1 MVHVTDK
8 AVFLC
13 MKEGTEYSGT
23 GIRAPPKTLQLKR
36 QTRRMMRM
44 IMSYVGW
51 QAYVHQL
58 AHSF

>member
-23 GIRAPPKTLQLKR
+23 GTLQLKR